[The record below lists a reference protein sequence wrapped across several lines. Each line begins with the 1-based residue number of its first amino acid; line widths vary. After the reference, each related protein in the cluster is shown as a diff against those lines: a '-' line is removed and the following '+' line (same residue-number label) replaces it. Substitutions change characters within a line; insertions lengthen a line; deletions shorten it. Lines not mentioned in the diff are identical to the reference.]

1 MDAEIINVGDELLS
15 GNTLN
20 GNAQKISKALL
31 SLGIKTRYTT
41 VVGDFS
47 SDIEDATNK
56 ALSRSD
62 VIVYT
67 GGLGPTE
74 DDLTKEAVCK
84 SLGKKL
90 YLDEKLLLEIKE
102 FFKARDIPMTDNNI
116 KQAYVPEGALIL
128 VNELGTADGFFIEHD
143 EKVIVLLPG
152 PPKEMINMF
161 EKYVVPLIFNMTA
174 DVILSETINTIGIG
188 ESQLETNLRC
198 IIESYR
204 SVDIATY
211 ARLGQTDIRVTLSCK
226 SIEDGKKLMREIV
239 EKIID
244 EIGEFIYSFENESLE
259 ERVFNLLKEN
269 HLKVGF
275 CESCTGG
282 LVTSKLTQFSGASE
296 VLDRSIVTYS
306 NKAKVEEVGVE
317 QSTLDKFGAVSSQT
331 ALEMARGLFKKSDI
345 DLAVSITGLAGP
357 SGETKEKPIGLVY
370 IALVTRDTEVVE
382 KNIFVGN
389 RVFIQERSSLSVF
402 NLIRKHILTLL

>member
-1 MDAEIINVGDELLS
+1 
-15 GNTLN
+15 
-20 GNAQKISKALL
+20 
-31 SLGIKTRYTT
+31 
-41 VVGDFS
+41 VGDFS

-90 YLDEKLLLEIKE
+90 YLDEKLLSEIKE

-161 EKYVVPLIFNMTA
+161 EKYVVPLLFNMTA

-188 ESQLETNLRC
+188 ESQLETNL
-198 IIESYR
+198 
-204 SVDIATY
+204 
-211 ARLGQTDIRVTLSCK
+211 
-226 SIEDGKKLMREIV
+226 
-239 EKIID
+239 
-244 EIGEFIYSFENESLE
+244 
-259 ERVFNLLKEN
+259 
-269 HLKVGF
+269 
-275 CESCTGG
+275 
-282 LVTSKLTQFSGASE
+282 
-296 VLDRSIVTYS
+296 
-306 NKAKVEEVGVE
+306 
-317 QSTLDKFGAVSSQT
+317 
-331 ALEMARGLFKKSDI
+331 
-345 DLAVSITGLAGP
+345 
-357 SGETKEKPIGLVY
+357 
-370 IALVTRDTEVVE
+370 
-382 KNIFVGN
+382 
-389 RVFIQERSSLSVF
+389 
-402 NLIRKHILTLL
+402 